1 MPMSRRAELSMPR
14 EALPAW
20 AMAALIHVACA
31 VATSVLAMRVPAL
44 TADGAWFWLEGG
56 GAAMLGM
63 AAGLPVWWMPINLL
77 FAPAAHALLGAH
89 IPAAVYLGAFCLL
102 FAFNMAA
109 WRHRVPLFLSS
120 AQATAALSAL
130 LPQRAGLRVLDLGCG
145 TGTLLLDLA
154 RARPDLSC
162 DGVETAPLSC
172 LISWWR
178 VRKHKALRVSWG
190 DFWGTDFAQ
199 YDVVYAYLSPAPMAR
214 LWTKARREM
223 KPGSLLVSNTFVIPG
238 VTPAGTLP
246 TGDRMRSTLY
256 IWRM

>member
-1 MPMSRRAELSMPR
+1 MSCRAELSMPR
-14 EALPAW
+14 EALPTW
-20 AMAALIHVACA
+20 AMAALIHVACS

-44 TADGAWFWLEGG
+44 AAGSTWFWLEGS
-56 GAAMLGM
+56 GAAMAGM
-63 AAGLPVWWMPINLL
+63 AAGLPVWWLPINLL
-77 FAPAAHALLGAH
+77 FAPAAHALLGAQ

-109 WRHRVPLFLSS
+109 WRYRVPLFLSS

-145 TGTLLLDLA
+145 TGSLLLDLA
-154 RARPDLSC
+154 RVRPDLSC
-162 DGVETAPLSC
+162 HGVETAPMSC
-172 LISWWR
+172 LMSWWR
-178 VRKHKALRVSWG
+178 ARKHPALRVSWG

-199 YDVVYAYLSPAPMAR
+199 YDVVYAYLSPAPMTR
-214 LWTKARREM
+214 LWDKARREM

-238 VTPAGTLP
+238 VAPAGTVP
-246 TGDRMRSTLY
+246 IGDRMGSTLY